1 MAKILV
7 IDDETSILKFCHT
20 LLSESSHQVLTAVT
34 LQQGLFLAG
43 AEKPD
48 LILVDLNMPGESG
61 LSAPQTILEKYPA
74 LPVIVFSGFITPEI
88 EKSAFK
94 LGMKDVLMKSMSNAE
109 LTGRISK
116 LLQNLAGKKSSPLEV
131 KKISP
136 SAPQTAEAGQAT
148 GTDKILVVDDDAAIR
163 SLLSEFLRSKK
174 FKVFEASNGLQ
185 AIEIVKKEN
194 PALMLLDVSMPG
206 LSGIET
212 LRKIREFNQEIG
224 VVMATANEDEKTA
237 KEAAELGS
245 YQYVLKPFDMKYL
258 ELVVLTRLFM
268 A

>member
-20 LLSESSHQVLTAVT
+20 LLTASSHQVLTAAT

-48 LILVDLNMPGESG
+48 LILADLNMPGESG
-61 LSAPQTILEKYPA
+61 LSGPQTILEKHPNA
-74 LPVIVFSGFITPEI
+74 PLVVFSGYITPEI

-94 LGMKDVLMKSMSNAE
+94 IGIKDVLTKSMSNAE
-109 LTGRISK
+109 LIGRISK
-116 LLQNLAGKKSSPLEV
+116 LLQTQAGKKSPAAEIKPPSPA
-131 KKISP
+131 
-136 SAPQTAEAGQAT
+136 APKAAAPASH
-148 GTDKILVVDDDAAIR
+148 TDKILVVDDDASIR
-163 SLLSEFLRSKK
+163 SLLAEFLRSKN
-174 FKVFEASNGLQ
+174 FHVLEAANGAQ
-185 AIEIVKKEN
+185 AIEIVKNEK

-212 LRKIREFNQEIG
+212 LRKIREFNKEIG
-224 VVMATANEDEKTA
+224 VVMATANEDENTA

>member
-20 LLSESSHQVLTAVT
+20 LLTASSYQVITAAT

-61 LSAPQTILEKYPA
+61 LSAPQTIYEKYPSA
-74 LPVIVFSGFITPEI
+74 AIAVFSGYITPEI
-88 EKSAFK
+88 EKTAFK
-94 LGMKDVLMKSMSNAE
+94 LGVKDVLMKSMSNAE

-116 LLQNLAGKKSSPLEV
+116 ILQKGENKSPAETPKKKP
-131 KKISP
+131 SP
-136 SAPQTAEAGQAT
+136 SEPAPSGSAT
-148 GTDKILVVDDDAAIR
+148 KLDKILIVDDESSIR
-163 SLLSEFLRSKK
+163 ELLAEFLRNKN
-174 FKVFEASNGLQ
+174 FHVFEAASGLE
-185 AIEIVKKEN
+185 AIEIVKKEK

-206 LSGIET
+206 LNGIET
-212 LRKIREFNQEIG
+212 LRKIREFNKEIG
-224 VVMATANEDEKTA
+224 VVMATANEDENTA